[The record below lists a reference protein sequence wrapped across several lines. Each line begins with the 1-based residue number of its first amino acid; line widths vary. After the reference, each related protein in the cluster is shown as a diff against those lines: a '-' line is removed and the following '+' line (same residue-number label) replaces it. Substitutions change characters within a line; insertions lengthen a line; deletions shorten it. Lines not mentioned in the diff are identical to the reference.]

1 MIQVR
6 FDFHTGL
13 DHGRLLPLAVA
24 RVLLGLDLAQRRP
37 HLRDVHDE
45 ALAQGDAP
53 PLLELADL
61 LLELVDA
68 PVRALA
74 EHADAALA
82 LHTHAAAVI
91 DAEPFAHGGA
101 HGGALGDLAGLLNP
115 AADKPKPLSAC
126 EQNPSCDPANY
137 ARIEAIAERLIPR

>member
-1 MIQVR
+1 M
-6 FDFHTGL
+6 
-13 DHGRLLPLAVA
+13 
-24 RVLLGLDLAQRRP
+24 
-37 HLRDVHDE
+37 
-45 ALAQGDAP
+45 ALARQATLAKAACPAGRARGRASARRRGAP
-53 PLLELADL
+53 
-61 LLELVDA
+61 
-68 PVRALA
+68 RALA

-91 DAEPFAHGGA
+91 DAEPLAHGGA